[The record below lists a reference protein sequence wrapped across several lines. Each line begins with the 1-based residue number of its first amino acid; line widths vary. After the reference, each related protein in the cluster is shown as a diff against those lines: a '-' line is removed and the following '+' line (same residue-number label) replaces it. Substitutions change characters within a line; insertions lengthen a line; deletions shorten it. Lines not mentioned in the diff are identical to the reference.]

1 MAEVCYSEEGVALH
15 KVLVKDHNVLRLSI
29 VFNAGVKYQHSPFVA
44 SSTLNMM
51 SEGTQKYTAE
61 ELAEIQDFY
70 GLNYE
75 ATMDRDYAIVSVCT
89 LPKFLPQ
96 ALEMLEQMVIYPRF
110 DKNDLERYAQKRKQ
124 QIQIRRQKISYR
136 AQELFARALFGQEH
150 PYGCS
155 YDAELYDNL
164 TPEMLCEFH
173 KKHYTRDNCFAV
185 CSGNLTDVYVGEIA
199 KMLDR
204 IPKGDSACVE
214 PTFGEIEQTP
224 VITESVDDSLQSALR
239 MGRMLFTRNHPD
251 FNGMQILSTILGGYF
266 GSRLISNLREERG
279 YTYGI
284 YSTMVNLA
292 RSGYLA
298 ISTEVAAETT
308 EDSLRQIRYEMA
320 RLRDELVSDEELSAV
335 KNIMIGDI
343 MRILDGPFGIAD
355 VTIENIQNGTD
366 NSTVVDFFNE
376 IKNVTPQR
384 IRELARKY
392 LTEDDFVTVIVGK
405 IP

>member
-1 MAEVCYSEEGVALH
+1 MSEVCYSQQGVALH
-15 KVLVKDHNVLRLSI
+15 KVSVKDHNVLRLSI

-185 CSGNLTDVYVGEIA
+185 CSGNLTDECVGKIVN
-199 KMLDR
+199 MLDR

-239 MGRMLFTRNHPD
+239 MGRMLFTRTHPD

-284 YSTMVNLA
+284 YSTMVNLS

>member
-185 CSGNLTDVYVGEIA
+185 CSGNLTDEYVGEIA

-224 VITESVDDSLQSALR
+224 LITESVDDSLQSALR
-239 MGRMLFTRNHPD
+239 MGRMLFTRTHPD

-284 YSTMVNLA
+284 YSTMVNLSK
-292 RSGYLA
+292 SGYLA
-298 ISTEVAAETT
+298 ISTEVAAEAT
-308 EDSLRQIRYEMA
+308 EDSIRQIRYEMA
-320 RLRDELVSDEELSAV
+320 RLRDELVSEEELTAV

-355 VTIENIQNGTD
+355 VTSENVQNGKD

>member
-185 CSGNLTDVYVGEIA
+185 CSGNLTDECVGEIA

-224 VITESVDDSLQSALR
+224 LITESVDDSLQSALR
-239 MGRMLFTRNHPD
+239 MGRMLFTRTHPD

-284 YSTMVNLA
+284 YSTMVNLS

-298 ISTEVAAETT
+298 ISTEVAAEAT
-308 EDSLRQIRYEMA
+308 EDSIRQIRYEMA
-320 RLRDELVSDEELSAV
+320 RLRDELVSEEELTAV

>member
-1 MAEVCYSEEGVALH
+1 M
-15 KVLVKDHNVLRLSI
+15 
-29 VFNAGVKYQHSPFVA
+29 
-44 SSTLNMM
+44 
-51 SEGTQKYTAE
+51 
-61 ELAEIQDFY
+61 
-70 GLNYE
+70 
-75 ATMDRDYAIVSVCT
+75 
-89 LPKFLPQ
+89 
-96 ALEMLEQMVIYPRF
+96 
-110 DKNDLERYAQKRKQ
+110 
-124 QIQIRRQKISYR
+124 
-136 AQELFARALFGQEH
+136 
-150 PYGCS
+150 
-155 YDAELYDNL
+155 
-164 TPEMLCEFH
+164 
-173 KKHYTRDNCFAV
+173 
-185 CSGNLTDVYVGEIA
+185 GEIA

-214 PTFGEIEQTP
+214 PSFGEIEQTP

-284 YSTMVNLA
+284 YSTMVNLS

-308 EDSLRQIRYEMA
+308 EDSLVQIRYEMA

>member
-185 CSGNLTDVYVGEIA
+185 CSGNLTDECVGEIA

-224 VITESVDDSLQSALR
+224 LITESVDDSLQSALR
-239 MGRMLFTRNHPD
+239 MGRMLFTRTHPD

-284 YSTMVNLA
+284 YSTMVNLSK
-292 RSGYLA
+292 SGYLA
-298 ISTEVAAETT
+298 ISTEVAAEAT
-308 EDSLRQIRYEMA
+308 EDSIRQIRYEMA
-320 RLRDELVSDEELSAV
+320 RLRDELVSEEELTAV

-355 VTIENIQNGTD
+355 VTSENVQNGKD